1 MRSFRIASPGFGKSL
16 FRVLVVVV
24 CMAMLATACSSSG
37 SSSKNSSSDAAQGA
51 FNAKDV
57 DATITKLAAAGIGV
71 FDNAGAKP
79 EVKPVAP
86 ISPVKLSKWQAT
98 NLAHEAWAGN
108 GSLGADLDALERGRP
123 EGAPTVSQWLAAYVS
138 GAKTPGGDFARELMG
153 SQDLH
158 RSAEVLFPQ
167 LVLTL
172 YASDVSVRLL
182 KDPEVG
188 ATSGAIAPVVPT
200 GGTTALPVVT
210 AGLRMA
216 DGGPCGAFS
225 NLINEV
231 VSGVLKAVHI
241 PPPRIGDT
249 GSTLLNQILQAGA
262 SLTVGFL
269 NWAIG
274 GVIRIAVG
282 AAKVGLKAVLDPI
295 AKAAGLVAVV
305 SQVVSALRPWAVKI
319 KPEQDVVHRSV
330 DGKNVYDVVT
340 AVVDMQGLKEW
351 PSELQACAK
360 LLDVTLPELRPLG
373 TPVTWVVA
381 AVPKGVATDFR
392 HEDTLKKDPAGAA
405 ADLTLRTGA
414 ETEEEHTKGAEA
426 SGLVNV
432 SVTIR
437 RKEFTELKESILA
450 LAIKFLGQ
458 LPPIINTIAQKLL
471 NYPIQ
476 VLLEELISL
485 MDEHG
490 AGYVTV
496 SYHGPPPPPAPSA
509 PSPLSGTWAGTLTS
523 YRGDVAAFT
532 VELQQ
537 KGQSFVGKLHVP
549 TANCNKEATVTG
561 SLTGGKVDF
570 GVSQGADLTGN
581 FTGTVSGTTMSGTWS
596 GPAGGICGSDHG
608 TWTGKKVS

>member
-1 MRSFRIASPGFGKSL
+1 M
-16 FRVLVVVV
+16 VV
-24 CMAMLATACSSSG
+24 CTAMLAAACTSDG
-37 SSSKNSSSDAAQGA
+37 SSPQPTPSDAAEGA
-51 FNAKDV
+51 FTAKHV
-57 DATITKLAAAGIGV
+57 DATITQLAAAGIAV
-71 FDNAGAKP
+71 LDEPGAKP
-79 EVKPVAP
+79 EVRPVAP
-86 ISPVKLSKWQAT
+86 VSPMKLSKWQAT

-108 GSLGADLDALERGRP
+108 GTLGADLDVLERGRP
-123 EGAPTVSQWLAAYVS
+123 KGAPTVSQWLAAYVS

-153 SQDLH
+153 TQDLSQ
-158 RSAEVLFPQ
+158 SAQILFPQ

-182 KDPEVG
+182 KDPGPGETGGAAAPLGPPRG
-188 ATSGAIAPVVPT
+188 ATVLPAVAAAPQ
-200 GGTTALPVVT
+200 G
-210 AGLRMA
+210 A

-231 VSGVLKAVHI
+231 MSGVLKAVQI

-274 GVIRIAVG
+274 GAIKIAVG
-282 AAKVGLKAVLDPI
+282 AVKVALKAVLDPI
-295 AKAAGLVAVV
+295 AKAAALVAVV

-319 KPEQDVVHRSV
+319 NPEQDTVHRSV
-330 DGKNVYDVVT
+330 DGNRVYDKVT
-340 AVVDMQGLKEW
+340 AVIDMQGLKEW

-360 LLDVTLPELRPLG
+360 LLDVTLPELRPIG
-373 TPVTWVVA
+373 TPVKWVVA
-381 AVPKGVATDFR
+381 AVPEGVATDFR
-392 HEDTLKKDPAGAA
+392 HDETLKADPAGAA
-405 ADLTLRTGA
+405 AELTLRTGS
-414 ETEEEHTKGAEA
+414 ETAEEHAKGAEA
-426 SGLVNV
+426 SGLVKV
-432 SVTIR
+432 SATIQ

-458 LPPIINTIAQKLL
+458 LPPLINTIAQKLL

-496 SYHGPPPPPAPSA
+496 TYHGPAQPPPAAA
-509 PSPLSGTWAGTLTS
+509 PGPLTGTWTGTLTS
-523 YRGDVAAFT
+523 YRGDVADFSVDLEQTGSA
-532 VELQQ
+532 
-537 KGQSFVGKLHVP
+537 FVGQLHVP
-549 TANCNKEATVTG
+549 TANCNKEAKVTG
-561 SLTGGKVDF
+561 TLSGGKVDF

-608 TWTGKKVS
+608 TWTGRKVS

>member
-1 MRSFRIASPGFGKSL
+1 MRSFRATSPGFHLSV
-16 FRVLVVVV
+16 RRALVVVV
-24 CMAMLATACSSSG
+24 CTAMLAAACSSGG
-37 SSSKNSSSDAAQGA
+37 SSPKPTSSAAAEGA
-51 FNAKDV
+51 FSAKDV
-57 DATITKLAAAGIGV
+57 DATIAQLAAAGIAV
-71 FDNAGAKP
+71 FDKPGAKP

-86 ISPVKLSKWQAT
+86 VSPVRLSKWQAT

-108 GSLGADLDALERGRP
+108 GTVGADLDALERGRP
-123 EGAPTVSQWLAAYVS
+123 KGAPTVSQWLAAYVS

-158 RSAEVLFPQ
+158 RSAQILFPQ

-172 YASDVSVRLL
+172 YASDVGVRLL
-182 KDPEVG
+182 KDPVPGES
-188 ATSGAIAPVVPT
+188 SGAIAPVGPP
-200 GGTTALPVVT
+200 GGATVIPAVA
-210 AGLRMA
+210 AGPRMA

-231 VSGVLKAVHI
+231 VSDVLKAVQI
-241 PPPRIGDT
+241 PPPRVGDT

-262 SLTVGFL
+262 NLTVGFL

-274 GVIRIAVG
+274 GVIKIAVG
-282 AAKVGLKAVLDPI
+282 AVKVALKAVLDPI

-319 KPEQDVVHRSV
+319 KPEQDTVHRSV
-330 DGKNVYDVVT
+330 DDKIVYDKVT
-340 AVVDMQGLKEW
+340 AVVDMGGLKEW
-351 PSELQACAK
+351 PTELQACAK
-360 LLDVTLPELRPLG
+360 LLDVTLPELRPIG
-373 TPVTWVVA
+373 TPVKWVVA
-381 AVPKGVATDFR
+381 AVPNGVATDFR
-392 HEDTLKKDPAGAA
+392 HDETLKADPAGAA

-414 ETEEEHTKGAEA
+414 ETAEEHAKGAEG

-432 SVTIR
+432 SVTIQ

-458 LPPIINTIAQKLL
+458 LPPLINTIAQKLL

-476 VLLEELISL
+476 ALLEELISL

-496 SYHGPPPPPAPSA
+496 SYHGPAKPPPPAA
-509 PSPLSGTWAGTLTS
+509 PGPLSGTWAGTLTS

-532 VELQQ
+532 VDLQQ
-537 KGQSFVGKLHVP
+537 NGSAFVGQLHVP
-549 TANCNKEATVTG
+549 TANCNKEAKVTG
-561 SLTGGKVDF
+561 TLSGGKVDF